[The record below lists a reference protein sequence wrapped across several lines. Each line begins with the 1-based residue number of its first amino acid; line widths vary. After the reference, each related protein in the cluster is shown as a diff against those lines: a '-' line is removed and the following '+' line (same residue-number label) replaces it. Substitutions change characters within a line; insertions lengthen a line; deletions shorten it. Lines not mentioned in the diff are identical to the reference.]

1 MLPSIV
7 GWGRVLSD
15 TINCF
20 VTSHLLFDRDLNI
33 CREVLREASPS
44 HAAIF
49 CQNVIIALGNFAYP
63 WVLWGLLSLFEDVI
77 SHLGYV
83 RTLIHVEIGW
93 LFLSS
98 ILDIGVECISIFLLT
113 LKISFLLNYTVKFAV
128 TSQDYSLI
136 NRRWCNKLGLL
147 LLFLLTCDQTRTDTP
162 HKCWIQHKWLL
173 LQDCGFLWDTF
184 IIKIRWCFGEWLI

>member
-1 MLPSIV
+1 MMLPSIV
-7 GWGRVLSD
+7 GRGRVLSD

-20 VTSHLLFDRDLNI
+20 FTSHLLFDRDLNI
-33 CREVLREASPS
+33 CREVLREACFS
-44 HAAIF
+44 HAAIV

-63 WVLWGLLSLFEDVI
+63 WILRGVLSLFEDII

-93 LFLSS
+93 LFLLS

-113 LKISFLLNYTVKFAV
+113 LKISFLLNYTVEFAV

-136 NRRWCNKLGLL
+136 NRR
-147 LLFLLTCDQTRTDTP
+147 
-162 HKCWIQHKWLL
+162 
-173 LQDCGFLWDTF
+173 
-184 IIKIRWCFGEWLI
+184 